1 MSGPLAVIREALAIF
16 DPQRFQTMAALG
28 HWLIIAFIV
37 SSFTLLITE
46 RNKIKDLEEQLIN
59 RKPNF
64 NADFNVSEFWD
75 SGSRLT
81 FGDHADL
88 RDAVMHPS
96 GYSGLRITPHITNTG
111 APSILKNIE
120 VAVEIDNK
128 LIQGGE
134 SNTPVSLH
142 KEREEDFLI
151 RKYSSQ
157 PIITNGG
164 ATGIHEV
171 SLPKNITRNDI
182 YRAGTIVI
190 FSFQDV
196 LGKRYEFKK
205 VMKGLL
211 KRNGC

>member
-96 GYSGLRITPHITNTG
+96 GYSGL
-111 APSILKNIE
+111 K
-120 VAVEIDNK
+120 IDNK